1 MACKIDAFVTR
12 SENENEKGLHEI
24 AVERERIIKGK
35 KITLRRLEKKTI
47 SCFTYVGIW
56 VWNIFVFMV
65 IFFDMRRKNSFHCF
79 HLVEFFRDFFCWFWD
94 MILDIQSILSSF
106 WWYDATKWKRQ
117 NGQKNA
123 TKHCVSKDKRMK
135 IHMKRDKKGSQ
146 WHNIQFESSRSHEI
160 K

>member
-1 MACKIDAFVTR
+1 MKMR
-12 SENENEKGLHEI
+12 KELHEI
-24 AVERERIIKGK
+24 AVERERIIKGEK
-35 KITLRRLEKKTI
+35 NHIKTAGKKTI

-79 HLVEFFRDFFCWFWD
+79 HLVEFFCDFSCWFWD

-106 WWYDATKWKRQ
+106 WWYDATKCKRQ

-123 TKHCVSKDKRMK
+123 TKHCVSKDKRMESE
-135 IHMKRDKKGSQ
+135 MKRHKKKQSMAQHSIWIISFTWDKVAMTL
-146 WHNIQFESSRSHEI
+146 
-160 K
+160 